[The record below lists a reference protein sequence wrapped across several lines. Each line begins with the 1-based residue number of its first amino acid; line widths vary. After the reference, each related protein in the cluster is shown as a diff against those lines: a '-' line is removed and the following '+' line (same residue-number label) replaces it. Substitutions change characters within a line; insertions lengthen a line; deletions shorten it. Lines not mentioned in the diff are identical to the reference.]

1 MRKIRATMRGMQIE
15 KNTVATI
22 DYTLTDPNGQVI
34 DSSKGRQPLAYLH
47 GASNIIP
54 GLETALEG
62 KDVGEN
68 INVTIPPEQGY
79 GARDPNLVQPVPRS
93 NFKGIA
99 EIKPGMQFQ
108 AQTAEGARVVTVVQV
123 DDQNVTVDANHPL
136 AGMELKFDV
145 KVVDVRK
152 ATPEEV
158 THGHAHG
165 AGGHNHG

>member
-1 MRKIRATMRGMQIE
+1 MQIE

-54 GLETALEG
+54 GLETALDG
-62 KDVGEN
+62 KNVGDN
-68 INVTIPPEQGY
+68 VNVTIPPEQGY
-79 GARDPNLVQPVPRS
+79 GPRDPNLVQPVPRS
-93 NFKGIA
+93 NFQ
-99 EIKPGMQFQ
+99 EIKEIRPGMQFQ
-108 AQTAEGARVVTVVQV
+108 AQTADGARVVTVVQV

-145 KVVDVRK
+145 KIVDVRK
-152 ATPEEV
+152 ATPEEL

-165 AGGHNHG
+165 TGGHNPDH

>member
-1 MRKIRATMRGMQIE
+1 MQIE

-34 DSSKGRQPLAYLH
+34 DTSKGRQPLAYLH

-62 KDVGEN
+62 RGVGESLA
-68 INVTIPPEQGY
+68 VTVPADQGY

-93 NFKGIA
+93 NFQGIK

-108 AQTAEGARVVTVVQV
+108 AQTSEGARVVTVVNV

-136 AGMELKFDV
+136 AGMDLKFDV
-145 KVVDVRK
+145 QVVGVRQ

-165 AGGHNHG
+165 PEGHDGHAH

>member
-1 MRKIRATMRGMQIE
+1 MQIE

-34 DSSKGRQPLAYLH
+34 DTSKGRKPLAYLH

-54 GLETALEG
+54 GLESALEG
-62 KDVGEN
+62 KGAGESLA
-68 INVTIPPEQGY
+68 VTVPAEQGY

-93 NFKGIA
+93 NFQGVP

-108 AQTAEGARVVTVVQV
+108 AQTPDGARVVTVVNV

-136 AGMELKFDV
+136 AGMDLKFDV
-145 KVVDVRK
+145 NVVDVRP

-165 AGGHNHG
+165 PDGHDGHAH

>member
-1 MRKIRATMRGMQIE
+1 MQIE
-15 KNTVATI
+15 KDTVATI
-22 DYTLTDPNGQVI
+22 DYTLTDPSGQVI
-34 DSSKGRQPLAYLH
+34 DSSEGRQPIAYLH
-47 GASNIIP
+47 GASNIVP

-62 KDVGEN
+62 KNVGES
-68 INVTIPPEQGY
+68 IKVTIPPEQGY

-93 NFKGIA
+93 NFQGIQ

-145 KVVDVRK
+145 KIVDVRK
-152 ATPEEV
+152 ATPEEL
-158 THGHAHG
+158 THGRAHD
-165 AGGHNHG
+165 AGGHNHDHGH